1 MAAARS
7 GSMVR
12 GWQNGKY
19 KVSLPIDLSVTTPL
33 ALASQNTRRGGDGG
47 WARVRGMQK
56 FKKKTMDLLE
66 ISCLKKKNTTRF
78 LCFLFVGVDIWP
90 FFSMVPFYDS
100 KFSRNWIRSCDS
112 LRGGR

>member
-1 MAAARS
+1 MGHFSPILCLIFPGAQVKMAAALS

-47 WARVRGMQK
+47 WARVRG
-56 FKKKTMDLLE
+56 
-66 ISCLKKKNTTRF
+66 CKN
-78 LCFLFVGVDIWP
+78 
-90 FFSMVPFYDS
+90 
-100 KFSRNWIRSCDS
+100 
-112 LRGGR
+112 